1 MNLIAL
7 STIREQPWQEVIL
20 KTANYFGLL
29 PNQIVQDLLNW
40 AFLKTLSEHAKQP
53 YVFKGG
59 TSLSQAFQIIDRF
72 SEDIDL
78 SLQEIKTGYAFR
90 KHIKSELVNTAKT
103 IGFTISNFHQIQA
116 DMDYQLYEL
125 TFPSLV
131 NSEMQTIHKLKLELM
146 YQYPAYPITSV
157 PIQSYVYRFLSKM
170 TPNSAIIE
178 FVKPFTM
185 SVQTK
190 ERTTID
196 KMFALC
202 DYHIK
207 KDYRLHS
214 RHLYDLHMLLTKGDL
229 NYQTMKALFP
239 KVQRDRAKF
248 PNINP
253 SSLSS
258 PSLIAIFQDLMN
270 REVYKKDF
278 ETITN
283 QLMIQPVSFQES
295 MLSLKRLI
303 EIILINP

>member
-7 STIREQPWQEVIL
+7 STIREKRWQEAIL
-20 KTANYFGLL
+20 STASFFGLL

-40 AFLKTLSEHAKQP
+40 AFLKTLTEHAKQP
-53 YVFKGG
+53 YVFRGG

-78 SLQEIKTGYAFR
+78 SLQEFKSGYAFR

-103 IGFTISNFHQIQA
+103 IGFTISNFHHIQA
-116 DMDYQLYEL
+116 DKDYQLYEL

-157 PIQSYVYRFLSKM
+157 PIQSYVYRYLSKM
-170 TPNSAIIE
+170 TPKSLLIE
-178 FVKPFTM
+178 FVKPFMM

-190 ERTTID
+190 ERTAID

-207 KDYRLHS
+207 KDYRLNS

-229 NYQTMKALFP
+229 NFQTMKALVP

-253 SSLSS
+253 SSLPS
-258 PSLIAIFQDLMN
+258 PSLVSIFEDLMN
-270 REVYKKDF
+270 REVYQRDY

-283 QLMIQPVSFQES
+283 QLIIQPVSFQET
-295 MLSLKRLI
+295 MRSLKKLI
-303 EIILINP
+303 GIVLINP